1 MIVFL
6 RGGSLKDDDDIVGNK
21 KIVGDDEM
29 SDDKEEKSDTL
40 SLNRL
45 QPNRST
51 LVHTSIVLRCD
62 LGST

>member
-6 RGGSLKDDDDIVGNK
+6 KGGSLKDDDDTVGNK

-51 LVHTSIVLRCD
+51 LVSSLY
-62 LGST
+62 LSTT

>member
-1 MIVFL
+1 MKLFL
-6 RGGSLKDDDDIVGNK
+6 KGGSLKDDDDRVGNK

-51 LVHTSIVLRCD
+51 LVLLLYLSAT
-62 LGST
+62 

>member
-6 RGGSLKDDDDIVGNK
+6 KGGSLKDDDDRVGNK

-51 LVHTSIVLRCD
+51 LVLLLYLSATF
-62 LGST
+62 

>member
-6 RGGSLKDDDDIVGNK
+6 KGGSLKDDGDRVGNK

-51 LVHTSIVLRCD
+51 LVLLLYLSAT
-62 LGST
+62 

>member
-6 RGGSLKDDDDIVGNK
+6 KGGSLKDDDDRVGNK

>member
-6 RGGSLKDDDDIVGNK
+6 KGGSLKDDDDRVGNK

-29 SDDKEEKSDTL
+29 SDDKEEKSYTL

-51 LVHTSIVLRCD
+51 LVLLLYLSAT
-62 LGST
+62 

>member
-1 MIVFL
+1 MVFL
-6 RGGSLKDDDDIVGNK
+6 KGGSLKDDDDRVGNK

-51 LVHTSIVLRCD
+51 LVLLLYLSAT
-62 LGST
+62 

>member
-6 RGGSLKDDDDIVGNK
+6 KGGSLKDDDDRVGNK

-51 LVHTSIVLRCD
+51 LVLLLYLSAT
-62 LGST
+62 